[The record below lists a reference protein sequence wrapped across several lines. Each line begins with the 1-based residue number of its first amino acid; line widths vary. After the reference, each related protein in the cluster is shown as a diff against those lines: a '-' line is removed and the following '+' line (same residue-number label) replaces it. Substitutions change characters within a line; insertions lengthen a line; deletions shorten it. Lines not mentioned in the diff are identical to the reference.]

1 MSESLES
8 LLRSL
13 RDVDGVVGS
22 FVLSRQGALAAR
34 DLPEYFDAGA
44 LTEVG
49 PRVERLYDAWK
60 SLDAELET
68 ASLVFADHRLHLR
81 ELGTGFLAVVSS
93 VEVNAPA
100 LRMAISMVSRRVGP
114 ALEARASVPPPPLPT
129 ERTSA
134 ERTSTAPR
142 ASQPAPA
149 PSPEPDG
156 QKVRMYRGRVVD

>member
-8 LLRSL
+8 VLRSL

-49 PRVERLYDAWK
+49 PRVERLYEAWK
-60 SLDAELET
+60 SLDTELET

-81 ELGTGFLAVVSS
+81 LVGAGFLAVVSS
-93 VEVNAPA
+93 AEVNAPA

-114 ALEARASVPPPPLPT
+114 VLEARASVAPPLPPVS
-129 ERTSA
+129 ERTSGA
-134 ERTSTAPR
+134 R
-142 ASQPAPA
+142 AAHSA
-149 PSPEPDG
+149 PEPEAP
-156 QKVRMYRGRVVD
+156 KARMYRGRVVG